1 MSSQVDSRNQSAGK
15 RARTDGRLPR
25 RLLVLCHIGYL
36 SCVWV
41 GFPLPGG
48 QKKTCV
54 SQAAGV
60 RMTGFAPAAR
70 MSTSP
75 SAPLATCA
83 TATSPGQ
90 RITRPC
96 KSLCRLRPTTPR
108 QGVTWAQ
115 GHLHRCTLVGVLPR
129 MGPPCLMDLQCRRAM
144 AFLSSLGVRR
154 IHMDMVVAYRWG
166 APMGR
171 CKWPGHL
178 HILVDL

>member
-1 MSSQVDSRNQSAGK
+1 M
-15 RARTDGRLPR
+15 
-25 RLLVLCHIGYL
+25 
-36 SCVWV
+36 
-41 GFPLPGG
+41 
-48 QKKTCV
+48 

-60 RMTGFAPAAR
+60 RTTGFAPAAR

-90 RITRPC
+90 QITRYITVFASRYPCFRLSIVYLRVLPLVASAFAFTACCCCLPFRRPC

-144 AFLSSLGVRR
+144 AFLSPLGVRR

-166 APMGR
+166 APTGR